1 MPEEP
6 ISPSEALEPSWRPL
20 GSLQRR
26 VAGVLIEKAKTTP
39 DAYPMSLNALTS
51 GSNQKSN
58 RSPQMNVA
66 PTDVEQSLDEL
77 REMGAV
83 TEIQGSGR
91 VVKYRHRMYDWLG
104 VDKTELAVMA
114 ELLLRGEQTVGELRA
129 RASRMERISGM
140 EELRPVLR
148 SLIEKN
154 LVVSLTPE
162 GRGQTVTHGL
172 YSERELAE
180 VKASVGVHATSSP
193 SSTGGPESA
202 ARPITSAAAPSK
214 VSQQDF
220 DGLRDEVREL
230 KEELIRMRE
239 QIGQIQQVLDQQ

>member
-6 ISPSEALEPSWRPL
+6 IPPTEAQEPGWRLL

-26 VAGVLIEKAKTTP
+26 VVGVLIEKAKTTP

-140 EELRPVLR
+140 EELRPILR
-148 SLIEKN
+148 SLIDKN

-162 GRGQTVTHGL
+162 GRGQIVTHGL
-172 YSERELAE
+172 YSACELEE
-180 VKASVGVHATSSP
+180 VKASVGVHAASSP
-193 SSTGGPESA
+193 SATGGPELA
-202 ARPITSAAAPSK
+202 ARPITPAADPSK
-214 VSQQDF
+214 VPQEDF

-230 KEELIRMRE
+230 KEELLRLRE

>member
-6 ISPSEALEPSWRPL
+6 IPPTEAQEPGWRPL

-26 VAGVLIEKAKTTP
+26 VVGVLIEKAKTTP

-140 EELRPVLR
+140 EELRPILR
-148 SLIEKN
+148 SLIDKN

-162 GRGQTVTHGL
+162 GRGQIVTHGL
-172 YSERELAE
+172 YSACELEE
-180 VKASVGVHATSSP
+180 VKASVGVHAASSP
-193 SSTGGPESA
+193 SATGGPELA
-202 ARPITSAAAPSK
+202 ARPITPAADPSK
-214 VSQQDF
+214 VPQEDF

-230 KEELIRMRE
+230 KEELLRLRE